1 MAVVVANMIGTG
13 VFTSLGFQL
22 IDIQSG
28 FALLMLWVVGG
39 VTALCGAL
47 TYAELGSALPRS
59 GGEYNFLTHCYHPV
73 AGFVSGWISSTVG
86 FAAPVALAAITFGA
100 YLTSI
105 YDWLDTNMLAVGL
118 IVALTVVHAGTRKNS
133 AGLQWLFTLLK
144 LLLIGIFCIAAFFL
158 VEQPQTISFLP
169 QSADRESI
177 LSGAFAVSL
186 IYVSY
191 AYNGWNAAT
200 YLSSELDS
208 PQTNLPKILF
218 IGTGLVLLSYVLL
231 NFIFLY
237 TTPIEQMVGKV
248 EVGYIVALSV
258 FGETAAAFVG
268 VTMSLLLV
276 STVSAMTL
284 AGPRVLQVIGEDF
297 AIFKW
302 LAKVNQSNIPSR
314 AIYFQSGLAIIF
326 VVTSTFESILV
337 FSGFALAL
345 NNFFAVL
352 GIFILRYRQ
361 PDLPRPYKTWLYPL
375 PPVLF
380 LLLIG
385 WTLFYLL
392 MQRPIEAGLSLI
404 VIALG
409 VVFYFVSN
417 HFSHRQ
423 GPV

>member
-1 MAVVVANMIGTG
+1 
-13 VFTSLGFQL
+13 
-22 IDIQSG
+22 
-28 FALLMLWVVGG
+28 
-39 VTALCGAL
+39 
-47 TYAELGSALPRS
+47 
-59 GGEYNFLTHCYHPV
+59 
-73 AGFVSGWISSTVG
+73 
-86 FAAPVALAAITFGA
+86 
-100 YLTSI
+100 
-105 YDWLDTNMLAVGL
+105 
-118 IVALTVVHAGTRKNS
+118 
-133 AGLQWLFTLLK
+133 
-144 LLLIGIFCIAAFFL
+144 
-158 VEQPQTISFLP
+158 
-169 QSADRESI
+169 
-177 LSGAFAVSL
+177 
-186 IYVSY
+186 
-191 AYNGWNAAT
+191 AT